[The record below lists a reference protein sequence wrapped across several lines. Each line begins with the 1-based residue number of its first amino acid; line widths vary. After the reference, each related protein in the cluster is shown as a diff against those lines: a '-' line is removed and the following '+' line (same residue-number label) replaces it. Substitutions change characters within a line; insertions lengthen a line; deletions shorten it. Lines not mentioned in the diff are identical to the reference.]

1 MNKRQFTF
9 NSLIGYFIVF
19 LVYVI
24 SLLSLYIVTFNDYKK
39 TINKQCDKI
48 YEYFVNEGDEEKII
62 KIYSSFEN
70 LRISF
75 IDDKVITYDSY
86 NIFNDAS
93 NIEENKV
100 FSYTNTSL
108 NSTYYYCAKHVSGTQ
123 IYIRVG
129 IQLTTPVIL
138 SYNFLIY
145 GSITF
150 LTIMIIFIFYVNHM
164 YDDAFKPIKIQVKK
178 LQKIVNKKKTI
189 SYDDDLKNLAL
200 IVRDSRKELEEQFKI
215 TKQSEQKIEFILDS
229 FSEALVVIDSDYK
242 IIMFNKK
249 ASEIFEIKKEEA
261 YNKSFDVMVKAKH
274 IEGNMSMVVQ
284 TNRAFSY
291 VEKIEGKVYECLI
304 NPIDYEWSSINEK
317 AGASLLM
324 IDITDEYNSS
334 EMKKQFFAN
343 ASHELK
349 TPLTSI
355 IGYLE
360 MMKVGILS
368 SKEEIDNAIDKS
380 INDASRMKKIIF
392 DMLELSSL
400 ENEMLRPITLINIK
414 GTLKE
419 IITSLE
425 VETEKRGLK
434 ILFANDD
441 DFDIRMNKD
450 DFERLFKNL
459 IENAIIYNKPNGC
472 ITINIDRKKR
482 SVSIKD
488 EGIGIKE
495 EDISR
500 IFERFYRVDKARSRR
515 ESGTGLGLAI
525 VKHIC
530 EYYDYKIT
538 VQSTIN
544 IGSIFTIKF

>member
-150 LTIMIIFIFYVNHM
+150 LTIMIIFILYVNHM

-261 YNKSFDVMVKAKH
+261 YNRSFDAMVKAKH

>member
-261 YNKSFDVMVKAKH
+261 YNKSFDAMVKAKH

-544 IGSIFTIKF
+544 FGSIFTIKF

>member
-249 ASEIFEIKKEEA
+249 ASEIFEINKEEA

-400 ENEMLRPITLINIK
+400 ENETLRPITLINIK

-472 ITINIDRKKR
+472 ITINIDRNKR

>member
-150 LTIMIIFIFYVNHM
+150 LTIMIIFILYVNHM

-261 YNKSFDVMVKAKH
+261 YNKSFDAMVKAKH

-400 ENEMLRPITLINIK
+400 ENETLRPITLINIK

-472 ITINIDRKKR
+472 ITINVDRKKR

>member
-19 LVYVI
+19 LVFVI

-472 ITINIDRKKR
+472 ITINIDRNKR

>member
-48 YEYFVNEGDEEKII
+48 YEYFVNEDDEEKII

-150 LTIMIIFIFYVNHM
+150 LTIMIIFILYVNHM

-261 YNKSFDVMVKAKH
+261 YNKSFDAMVTAKH

-392 DMLELSSL
+392 DMLEVSSL
-400 ENEMLRPITLINIK
+400 ENETLRPIILINIK

>member
-150 LTIMIIFIFYVNHM
+150 LTIMIIFILYVNHM

-368 SKEEIDNAIDKS
+368 SKEEIDSAIDKS

-400 ENEMLRPITLINIK
+400 ENETLRPITLINIK

>member
-150 LTIMIIFIFYVNHM
+150 LTIMIIFILYVNHM

-261 YNKSFDVMVKAKH
+261 YNRSFDVMVKAKH

-400 ENEMLRPITLINIK
+400 ENETLRPITLINIK

-425 VETEKRGLK
+425 VETEKRVLK
-434 ILFANDD
+434 IPFANDD

>member
-150 LTIMIIFIFYVNHM
+150 LTMMIIFIIYVNHM

-261 YNKSFDVMVKAKH
+261 YNRSFDVMVKAKH
-274 IEGNMSMVVQ
+274 IEVNMSMVVQ

-334 EMKKQFFAN
+334 EMKKQFFSN

-400 ENEMLRPITLINIK
+400 ENETLRPITLINIK

-472 ITINIDRKKR
+472 ITINIDRNKR

>member
-261 YNKSFDVMVKAKH
+261 YNRSFDVMVKAKH

>member
-261 YNKSFDVMVKAKH
+261 YNKSFDAMVKAKH

-434 ILFANDD
+434 ILFANDE

>member
-150 LTIMIIFIFYVNHM
+150 LTMMIIFIFYVNHM

-400 ENEMLRPITLINIK
+400 ENETLRPITLINIK

>member
-19 LVYVI
+19 LVYEI

-48 YEYFVNEGDEEKII
+48 YEHFVNEGDEEKII

-150 LTIMIIFIFYVNHM
+150 LTIMIIFILYVNHM

-400 ENEMLRPITLINIK
+400 ENETLRPITLINIK

-472 ITINIDRKKR
+472 ITINIDRNKR

>member
-150 LTIMIIFIFYVNHM
+150 LTMMIIFIFYVNHM

-261 YNKSFDVMVKAKH
+261 YNRSFDVMVKAKH

-400 ENEMLRPITLINIK
+400 ENETLRPITLINIK

-472 ITINIDRKKR
+472 ITINIDRNKR

>member
-48 YEYFVNEGDEEKII
+48 YEHFVNEGDEEKII

-75 IDDKVITYDSY
+75 IDDKVITYDSC

-150 LTIMIIFIFYVNHM
+150 LTMMIIFIFYVNHM

-400 ENEMLRPITLINIK
+400 ENETLRPITLINIK

>member
-150 LTIMIIFIFYVNHM
+150 LTMMIIFIFYVNHM

-261 YNKSFDVMVKAKH
+261 YNKSFDAMVKAKH

-400 ENEMLRPITLINIK
+400 ENETLRPITLINIK

>member
-150 LTIMIIFIFYVNHM
+150 LTIMIIFILYVNHM

-249 ASEIFEIKKEEA
+249 ASEIFEIMKEEA
-261 YNKSFDVMVKAKH
+261 YNKSFDAMVKAKH

>member
-9 NSLIGYFIVF
+9 NSLIGYSIVF

>member
-249 ASEIFEIKKEEA
+249 ASEIFEIKKEET
-261 YNKSFDVMVKAKH
+261 YNKSFDAMVKAKH

-400 ENEMLRPITLINIK
+400 ENETLRPITLINIK

-441 DFDIRMNKD
+441 DFDIRMNKE

>member
-261 YNKSFDVMVKAKH
+261 YNRSFDAMVKAKH

-400 ENEMLRPITLINIK
+400 ENETLRPITLINIK

-472 ITINIDRKKR
+472 ITINIDRNKR

>member
-150 LTIMIIFIFYVNHM
+150 LTIMIIFILYVNHM

-400 ENEMLRPITLINIK
+400 ENETLRPITLINIK

-515 ESGTGLGLAI
+515 ESGTGLALAI

>member
-150 LTIMIIFIFYVNHM
+150 LTIMIIFILYVNHM

>member
-261 YNKSFDVMVKAKH
+261 YNRSFDVMVKAKH

-472 ITINIDRKKR
+472 ITINIDRNKR

>member
-39 TINKQCDKI
+39 TINKQCDEI

-400 ENEMLRPITLINIK
+400 ENETLRPITLINIK

>member
-261 YNKSFDVMVKAKH
+261 YNRSFDAMVKAKH

-472 ITINIDRKKR
+472 ITINIDRNKR

-515 ESGTGLGLAI
+515 ERGTGLGLAI

>member
-261 YNKSFDVMVKAKH
+261 YNRSFDVMVKAKH

-400 ENEMLRPITLINIK
+400 ENETLRPITLINIK

>member
-261 YNKSFDVMVKAKH
+261 YNKSFDAMVKAKH

-324 IDITDEYNSS
+324 IDITDEYNYS

-400 ENEMLRPITLINIK
+400 ENETLRPITLINIK

>member
-261 YNKSFDVMVKAKH
+261 YNKSFDAMVKAKH

-400 ENEMLRPITLINIK
+400 ENETLRPITLINIK

-434 ILFANDD
+434 ILFANDE

>member
-150 LTIMIIFIFYVNHM
+150 LTIMIIFILYVNHM

-261 YNKSFDVMVKAKH
+261 YNKSFDAMVKAKH

-400 ENEMLRPITLINIK
+400 ENETLRPITLINIK

-472 ITINIDRKKR
+472 ITINIDRNKR

>member
-39 TINKQCDKI
+39 TINKQCEKI

-400 ENEMLRPITLINIK
+400 ENETLRPITLINIK

>member
-150 LTIMIIFIFYVNHM
+150 LTIMIIFILYVNHM

-400 ENEMLRPITLINIK
+400 ENETLRPITLINIK

-472 ITINIDRKKR
+472 ITINIDREKR

>member
-150 LTIMIIFIFYVNHM
+150 LTMMIIFIFYVNHM

>member
-150 LTIMIIFIFYVNHM
+150 LTIMIIFILYVNHM

-178 LQKIVNKKKTI
+178 LHKIVNKKKTI

-261 YNKSFDVMVKAKH
+261 YNRSFDVMVKAKH

-368 SKEEIDNAIDKS
+368 TKEEIDNAIDKS

-400 ENEMLRPITLINIK
+400 ENETLRPITLINIK

-472 ITINIDRKKR
+472 ITINIDRNKR

>member
-150 LTIMIIFIFYVNHM
+150 LTMMIIFIIYVNHM

-261 YNKSFDVMVKAKH
+261 YNRSFDVMVKAKH

-400 ENEMLRPITLINIK
+400 ENETLRPITLINIK

>member
-472 ITINIDRKKR
+472 ITINVDRKKR

>member
-400 ENEMLRPITLINIK
+400 EKETLRPITLINIK

>member
-9 NSLIGYFIVF
+9 NSLVGFFIVF

-150 LTIMIIFIFYVNHM
+150 LTIMIIFILYVNHM

-261 YNKSFDVMVKAKH
+261 YNKSFDAMVKAKH

-368 SKEEIDNAIDKS
+368 SKEEIYNAIDKS

-400 ENEMLRPITLINIK
+400 ENETLRPITLINIK

-472 ITINIDRKKR
+472 ITINIDRNKR

-544 IGSIFTIKF
+544 FGSIFTIKF

>member
-108 NSTYYYCAKHVSGTQ
+108 NSTYYYCAKHVSETQ

-400 ENEMLRPITLINIK
+400 ENETLRPITLINIK